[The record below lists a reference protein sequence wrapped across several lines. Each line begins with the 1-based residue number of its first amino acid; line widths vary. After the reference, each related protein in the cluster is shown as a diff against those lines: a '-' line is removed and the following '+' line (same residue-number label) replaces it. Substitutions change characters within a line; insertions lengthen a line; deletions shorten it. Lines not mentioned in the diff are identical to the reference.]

1 MLDFLNRH
9 HKILQISPT
18 PFFLNISTI
27 ASTRSVAVNP
37 SSNFPFISTPP
48 SSYCANNK
56 SMLNQRDFAY
66 QELLR
71 LEKLGCISRV
81 EVHLI

>member
-1 MLDFLNRH
+1 MELECAALALGLEEFFPFWRDKL
-9 HKILQISPT
+9 KASP
-18 PFFLNISTI
+18 FVLSTI
-27 ASTRSVAVNP
+27 SEGYK
-37 SSNFPFISTPP
+37 FPFISIPP

-71 LEKLGCISRV
+71 LEELGCISRV